1 MSSATTRACK
11 KIMSDTQV
19 YSKEKMFRDFYRYL
33 KQTILEK

>member
-19 YSKEKMFRDFYRYL
+19 YSKEKNVSWL
-33 KQTILEK
+33 LSKS